1 MNDTNQ
7 NNEPLKDL
15 MKHHQVTSA
24 PDDFTDNVMSMIE
37 SNVILEEDTKPIIS
51 KNLIYAVAA
60 VFVIL
65 FGLSFVVDL
74 SLFNVQGLRET
85 ISSGEIQGIFASFL
99 QVANYVT
106 AIFKEISSNN
116 LFLIIPAAIGSL
128 IALDNLLKKK
138 PRHGLAMI

>member
-1 MNDTNQ
+1 MTDTNQ
-7 NNEPLKDL
+7 NNEPIKDL
-15 MKHHQVTSA
+15 MKHHRVASA
-24 PDDFTDNVMSMIE
+24 PEDFTDNVMSMVE

-51 KNLIYAVAA
+51 KKLIYGVAA

-65 FGLSFVVDL
+65 FGLSFVIDL
-74 SLFNVQGLRET
+74 SIFDIQGMRET
-85 ISSGEIQGIFASFL
+85 ISSGEIRGVFASFL

-138 PRHGLAMI
+138 PRHDIVMI

>member
-1 MNDTNQ
+1 MNDINQ

-51 KNLIYAVAA
+51 KKLIYAVAA

-85 ISSGEIQGIFASFL
+85 ISSGDIQGIFASFL
-99 QVANYVT
+99 QVANYLT

-138 PRHGLAMI
+138 PRHDMVMI